1 MDKTY
6 YIAANWKMNGSVSF
20 IRDFCNS
27 LIIERSSGS
36 FLKDFNNAFLNN
48 LRNSF
53 KPESSNINQMI
64 ICPPDIYLD
73 ELTNNAPD
81 FIRIGSQN
89 ISSNDEGAFT
99 GECSGK
105 MLIDNQIT
113 HTIIGHSERR
123 EYHQESN
130 ELIKLKLN
138 KAFDNSLIPI
148 LCIGESIKQR
158 EANQTFDVIEQQI
171 RSVLDQKILSENKSI
186 LIAYEPI
193 WAIGSGLSATPE
205 MANEVH
211 AYINKLL
218 EDLCPSRDLIPI
230 LYGGSMKASNT
241 KELLQMEHIHGGLI
255 GGASL
260 DATEF
265 LKIYNIAEE
274 LRNG

>member
-27 LIIERSSGS
+27 LITERSSGP
-36 FLKDFNNAFLNN
+36 FLKGFSNAFLSN
-48 LRNSF
+48 LKNSF

-64 ICPPDIYLD
+64 ICPPDIYLE
-73 ELTNNAPD
+73 ELKNNAPD

-113 HTIIGHSERR
+113 YTIIGHSERR

-138 KAFDNSLIPI
+138 KAFDNNLIPI
-148 LCIGESIKQR
+148 LCIGESIEQR

-171 RSVLDQKILSENKSI
+171 SSVLDPKVLSENKPI

-218 EDLCPSRDLIPI
+218 EDLCSSRDLIPI
-230 LYGGSMKASNT
+230 LYGGSMNASNA